1 MYSSGTERYTN
12 KHIPRVDNPNMR
24 DQKVLYNFDK
34 TRLTWCCLCLQGR
47 ALRSGRYNV
56 IVM

>member
-24 DQKVLYNFDK
+24 DQKVLYNLDK
-34 TRLTWCCLCLQGR
+34 TILTLVLSVYSAGTCAPVR
-47 ALRSGRYNV
+47 AV
-56 IVM
+56 